1 MKNLGILISGRGSN
15 MESILKAIKKQ
26 KIPINPAV
34 VISNKSNAKGL
45 TIAKK
50 MGVQTVVIDSSKY
63 KGNRLQFDKEIIS
76 ILRKYKVTPTNGLVC
91 LAGFMRIISPYFI
104 KEYKNKILNIHP
116 ALLPAFPGLD
126 AQKQAI
132 EFGAKYSGCTVH
144 FVDEGVDT
152 GPIIIQEIVKIGNN
166 DTEKTLTKKILV
178 KEFDKLEVKDAV
190 DFATNLVTWADVI
203 RKSFFEGAIDEL
215 ISTRRLVHIAQAYKM
230 FDNKLKAIEMCVARF
245 DSETKATFLDLYTKV
260 DAEAEAYEDAIDE
273 EEQLILENLEENSIV
288 FSPYKPFQLL
298 LQEGAVNLV

>member
-1 MKNLGILISGRGSN
+1 

-45 TIAKK
+45 AIAKK
-50 MGVQTVVIDSSKY
+50 MGVQTAIIDSSKY
-63 KGNRLQFDKEIIS
+63 KGKRLQFDKEIIAT
-76 ILRKYKVTPTNGLVC
+76 LRKYNVTPTNGLVC
-91 LAGFMRIISPYFI
+91 LAGFMRIISPHFI

-152 GPIIIQEIVKIGNN
+152 GPIIIQEIVKIRDK
-166 DTEKTLTKKILV
+166 DTEKTLTKKILT
-178 KEFDKLEVKDAV
+178 KEHEIYPKAVELFAKKKLSIKGRRV
-190 DFATNLVTWADVI
+190 
-203 RKSFFEGAIDEL
+203 R
-215 ISTRRLVHIAQAYKM
+215 IS
-230 FDNKLKAIEMCVARF
+230 
-245 DSETKATFLDLYTKV
+245 S
-260 DAEAEAYEDAIDE
+260 
-273 EEQLILENLEENSIV
+273 
-288 FSPYKPFQLL
+288 
-298 LQEGAVNLV
+298 

>member
-1 MKNLGILISGRGSN
+1 

-45 TIAKK
+45 AIAKK
-50 MGVQTVVIDSSKY
+50 MGVQTVVIDSSEY
-63 KGNRLQFDKEIIS
+63 KGKRLQFDKEIITT
-76 ILRKYKVTPTNGLVC
+76 LRKYNVTPTNGLVC

-132 EFGAKYSGCTVH
+132 KFGAKYSGCTVH

-152 GPIIIQEIVKIGNN
+152 GPIIIQEIVKIGDK
-166 DTEKTLTKKILV
+166 DTEKTLTKKILT
-178 KEFDKLEVKDAV
+178 KEHEIYPKAVELFAKKKLSIKGRRV
-190 DFATNLVTWADVI
+190 
-203 RKSFFEGAIDEL
+203 R
-215 ISTRRLVHIAQAYKM
+215 IS
-230 FDNKLKAIEMCVARF
+230 
-245 DSETKATFLDLYTKV
+245 S
-260 DAEAEAYEDAIDE
+260 
-273 EEQLILENLEENSIV
+273 
-288 FSPYKPFQLL
+288 
-298 LQEGAVNLV
+298 